1 MMPDMN
7 TLMQRPMNALGLD
20 PKPKP
25 GANEMVEPVPGEEF
39 TDEELLGLWKDI
51 QRESF
56 DNRAVFMRQWTRNI
70 YYVLNRQWIEYHG
83 RTGGWKDKR
92 MAPWIPRPVTNKCKE
107 AITAIRAMF
116 ASIKLGVTVRPNGAS
131 PDNVSTASTADE
143 LAPTLHEV
151 HAMDSVMNE
160 FDFWL
165 NATGNAFLHGYVDYN
180 PKNGFLSV
188 PTEACVGCGYEAT
201 SDELVGTAPVCKEC
215 GGTDFAPAIDEL
227 TGQPK
232 VKNTPIGRPTTSALS
247 PLELAFPN
255 DYPRFE
261 DLPYVVRLRW
271 RTKSY
276 YESHPTLKTLVSTIS
291 WQKTPSDEALLLFRS
306 LATQNDL
313 GVTPAYDQSNG
324 GAMSNEDGIPEFEV
338 WMKPTERY
346 PKGLIFRI
354 IGEKSGIVAR
364 VPEEALPGPLP
375 FKDADGVP
383 LFPFAH
389 AAFEHVGG
397 RIWASSPL
405 DAIIQKQDQLN
416 QLDSMILL
424 IIQRMANPVWL
435 EPKGAEIERLTG
447 MPGLVVKWN
456 PLTVGG
462 NAKPERI
469 DGVGPPNAL
478 FQIREQILKDIEELS
493 GTYDV
498 VKGAKPTGV
507 EAFSALQLLVERSQT
522 RFASVFQSRGNAYK
536 SWFKIAL
543 ELEREFGPDERTVQ
557 SLTPAR
563 TWTFKTFQRAQLQGS
578 VSILV
583 EDGSNTPKTSLGMRA
598 SMQQAQALGLID
610 TTDPDVQYE
619 GLKLF
624 GLTRVAPSIDVHVQA
639 ALRKQQLFEEWIQDP
654 QAIEQSMLLAQQKFQ
669 KWNAESVQMQQTAP
683 LDPMGAPAPMT
694 PPPSPLADTPLKWLP
709 WYSGRIHRQEFL
721 KWANSDQ
728 MRELLEQK
736 PEAQQ
741 LMELHLSEIEM
752 GLQKDMMLTAGGP
765 GVPPPQGAGMAMQN
779 SNVESTQGIEPS
791 GTGQGAQG
799 QGPA

>member
-1 MMPDMN
+1 MN
-7 TLMQRPMNALGLD
+7 TLMGRPMDALGLT
-20 PKPKP
+20 PKPTPSASEPKP
-25 GANEMVEPVPGEEF
+25 EPLPGDEF
-39 TDEELLGLWKDI
+39 SDVELLDI
-51 QRESF
+51 WRRVQRESF

-70 YYVLNRQWIEYHG
+70 YYILNRQWIEYHG
-83 RTGGWKDKR
+83 KTGGWKDKR

-107 AITAIRAMF
+107 TVTAIRAMF
-116 ASIKLGVTVRPNGAS
+116 TAVKLGVTVRPNGAS
-131 PDNVSTASTADE
+131 PKNVATAATADE
-143 LAPTLHEV
+143 LAPQLHKV
-151 HAMDSVMNE
+151 HIMDTNLNE
-160 FDFWL
+160 ADFWL
-165 NATGNAFLHGYVDYN
+165 CTTGNAFFHEYIDYN
-180 PKNGFLSV
+180 PKNGFLSI
-188 PTEACVGCGYEAT
+188 PTEQCVGCGYEAT
-201 SDELVGTAPVCKEC
+201 SDQLTGTQAVCPEC
-215 GGTDFAPAIDEL
+215 GGTEFQPAIDEMS
-227 TGQPK
+227 GEPK
-232 VKNTPIGRPTTSALS
+232 VALRPVGRPTTCALS
-247 PLELAFPN
+247 PLELTFPN

-276 YESHPTLKTLVSTIS
+276 YEAHPSLKPLVSKIS
-291 WQKTPSDEALLLFRS
+291 WQKAPQDEALLLFRA
-306 LATQNDL
+306 LATQNDI
-313 GVTPAYDQSNG
+313 GVTPSYDQSGN
-324 GAMSNEDGIPEFEV
+324 GAMSNEDGIPEYEV

-346 PKGLIFRI
+346 PKGLVFRV
-354 IGEKSGIVAR
+354 IGDKGDLIAR
-364 VPEEALPGPLP
+364 VVEENLPGPLP
-375 FKDADGVP
+375 YTDVEGVP
-383 LFPFAH
+383 LFPFQH
-389 AAFEHVGG
+389 EGFEHVGG

-416 QLDSMILL
+416 QLDSMVLL

-522 RFASVFQSRGNAYK
+522 RFASVFLSRGNAYQG
-536 SWFKIAL
+536 WCQIAL
-543 ELEREFGPDERTVQ
+543 ELEREFGPNERIVQ

-563 TWTFKTFQRAQLQGS
+563 TWTFKEFKRAQLQGS
-578 VSILV
+578 VSVIV
-583 EDGSNTPKTSLGMRA
+583 EDGSTSPKTNLGMRA
-598 SMQQAQALGLID
+598 ALQQAQALGMLD
-610 TTDPDVQYE
+610 TTDPDVSYE
-619 GLKLF
+619 GLKIF
-624 GLTRVAPSIDVHVQA
+624 GLTRIAPSIDVHVQA
-639 ALRKQQLFEEWIQDP
+639 ALRKQQQFEEWIMDP
-654 QAIEQSMLLAQQKFQ
+654 MAIQQSMMMAQQKFQ
-669 KWNAESVQMQQTAP
+669 QYTVESAQA
-683 LDPMGAPAPMT
+683 DPMMGIV

-709 WYSGRIHRQEFL
+709 WYGARIHRQEFL

-741 LMELHLSEIEM
+741 LMEMHLSEIEM
-752 GLQKDMMLTAGGP
+752 ALQKEQMLLAG
-765 GVPPPQGAGMAMQN
+765 PPPPAQGAGMAMAN
-779 SNVESTQGIEPS
+779 SNQESTSGIEPS
-791 GTGQGAQG
+791 GTGEGAQG